1 MPCGALAAS
10 LLKLL
15 LVRWVELLSC
25 VIWEASCTFV
35 SISNVLLSKDVPWV
49 WDHPWNL
56 MYFSWLDVTYHQT
69 KEMVPGFISTVV
81 ESISM
86 TIIRQLIMLNLALA
100 TPWCWWHYFLDW
112 CGVWLLFC
120 RLYVLWLFSLHKLLS
135 SGAFKEI
142 NCGFSEQKHSLSEL
156 ECRR

>member
-1 MPCGALAAS
+1 MGGAL
-10 LLKLL
+10 
-15 LVRWVELLSC
+15 ELCDLG
-25 VIWEASCTFV
+25 
-35 SISNVLLSKDVPWV
+35 SILHFCFHKQCFYFLLSKDVPWV

-100 TPWCWWHYFLDW
+100 TPWCWWHYFLD
-112 CGVWLLFC
+112 
-120 RLYVLWLFSLHKLLS
+120 
-135 SGAFKEI
+135 
-142 NCGFSEQKHSLSEL
+142 
-156 ECRR
+156 